1 MAHDALRK
9 RLAAVAAAAVSDDVF
24 EQITRSLQAAG
35 DDGVKIPLTVRY
47 VFSSDKDGVLE
58 VSCEAKCNLALF
70 KHSIPLSYSHG
81 QIELAFEGA
90 PVASAEEHATPAPR
104 GSSQS
109 PKPKPGGA
117 TFQADRVKQ
126 IQQNAEQMY
135 RKGLVSR
142 ELAIAAG
149 VDVDAIDGSAEQ
161 GAPKDQLSREELKAL
176 ETRMG

>member
-47 VFSSDKDGVLE
+47 VFSSDKEGVLE

-70 KHSIPLSYSHG
+70 KHTIPLSYSHG
-81 QIELAFEGA
+81 QIELAFEPP
-90 PVASAEEHATPAPR
+90 PVAESASKPAPK
-104 GSSQS
+104 GASQS
-109 PKPKPGGA
+109 PKPKPGASGY
-117 TFQADRVKQ
+117 QADRVKQ
-126 IQQNAEQMY
+126 IQENAEQMY

-149 VDVDAIDGSAEQ
+149 VDVDGIDGAKDP
-161 GAPKDQLSREELKAL
+161 GVPKDQLSREELKAL